1 FQKIIEKYDREYT
14 LFFLDPP
21 YYGTAGYE
29 AAFGI
34 KEQLKLRDMLQ
45 NIKGKFILT
54 INDCEETRNWYKD
67 FNIKE
72 VEVPYSVSRQTE
84 GRKRNKELIITNY

>member
-1 FQKIIEKYDREYT
+1 KIIEKYDREYT

-21 YYGTAGYE
+21 YYGTSGYE
-29 AAFGI
+29 AEFGI
-34 KEQLKLRDMLQ
+34 KEQLKLRDMLK
-45 NIKGKFILT
+45 NLKGKFILT
-54 INDCEETRNWYKD
+54 INDCEETRSWYKD

>member
-1 FQKIIEKYDREYT
+1 
-14 LFFLDPP
+14 
-21 YYGTAGYE
+21 
-29 AAFGI
+29 
-34 KEQLKLRDMLQ
+34 
-45 NIKGKFILT
+45 
-54 INDCEETRNWYKD
+54 D